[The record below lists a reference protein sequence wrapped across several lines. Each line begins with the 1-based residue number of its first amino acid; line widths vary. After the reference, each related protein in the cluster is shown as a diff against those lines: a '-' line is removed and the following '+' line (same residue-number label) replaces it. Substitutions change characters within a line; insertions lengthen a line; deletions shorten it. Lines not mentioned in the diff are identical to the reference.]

1 MLFNCFLPL
10 TNVKKNNT
18 SKRLHLVCAAIPS
31 TGDFFSPLFPKPL
44 MHRTA
49 TYYQQLTYR
58 KYQPHPFLFTAPA
71 PTFTRIKRM
80 L

>member
-1 MLFNCFLPL
+1 MLFNCILSL
-10 TNVKKNNT
+10 TNVKKT
-18 SKRLHLVCAAIPS
+18 TATKRLHLAYIAIPS
-31 TGDFFSPLFPKPL
+31 TGDFFLPLLPKPL